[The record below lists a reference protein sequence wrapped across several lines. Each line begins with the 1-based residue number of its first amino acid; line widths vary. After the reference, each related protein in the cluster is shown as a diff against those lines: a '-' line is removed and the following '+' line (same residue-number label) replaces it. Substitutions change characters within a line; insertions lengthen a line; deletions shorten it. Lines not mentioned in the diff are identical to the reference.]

1 MTPPRYIIPGS
12 TYLLTRRCTQRQFL
26 LQPTRILNH
35 LLAYLLAHAS
45 TKYGV
50 RLHACCV
57 LSNHYHIV
65 LSDPQ
70 RKVCDFLRLFNSLVA
85 RALNAHYGRWENFWS
100 SEPASIVRLSEA
112 QDVFDKMLYTIC
124 NPVSSF
130 LVEDSRLWPGLCSRP
145 EQIGAEA
152 RTIERPGFFFRQDGD
167 APQTAELRL
176 EPPAE
181 WDRETQPRF
190 ERAVEEREATLR
202 DRAKAEGRFF
212 VGLKRI
218 TRQSRESRPSSV
230 EPRRERTPHIACKC
244 PELRVREIARWK
256 RFVADYREALR
267 EFVQGARDVLFP
279 AGTYLMKEMFRV
291 RCASPPELA
300 APT

>member
-181 WDRETQPRF
+181 WDRETQRRF

-267 EFVQGARDVLFP
+267 EFVRGARDVLFP
-279 AGTYLMKEMFRV
+279 AGTYLMKELFRV